1 MKRVSLKKNVFSGHF
16 VADRNGL
23 CVAQMALTYVLGY
36 LMAPYINK
44 TMLKHW
50 EAYNRIVAWKFS
62 GYLFTGK
69 RDKGLL
75 SVIYGLLA

>member
-1 MKRVSLKKNVFSGHF
+1 
-16 VADRNGL
+16 
-23 CVAQMALTYVLGY
+23 MALTYVLGY

-50 EAYNRIVAWKFS
+50 EAYNRMVAWKFS